1 MILSMTGFGTGE
13 ASRPGA
19 LVRVEVRSTN
29 HRYFEPSIRV
39 SRSFASWENR
49 VREIVG
55 ARVARGRVTV
65 NVEVESDAPGSAVIL
80 DERMAGEY
88 ARLIQFLRD
97 RFEVSGAVD
106 PVAFAQLP
114 DLLRR
119 DGNAAGEVSEE
130 VLVEAL
136 GAALDELDGMR
147 RAEGSA
153 LAKDLEARVHKI
165 EATLSELERIA
176 QDAPDRFRRRLEEKI
191 ATLVPP
197 GLIPDAERLAVE
209 VALLAEK
216 ADIVEEIVRFR
227 AHDQAFLGFLRRR
240 EPVGKRL
247 DFLLQEMNREANTIG
262 SKAVNAEVSH
272 RVVEIK
278 EEIERLREQVQ
289 NIE

>member
-39 SRSFASWENR
+39 SRSFGGWESR
-49 VREIVG
+49 VREIVA
-55 ARVARGRVTV
+55 ARVSRGRVTV
-65 NVEVESDAPGSAVIL
+65 NVEVESDAPGAAVVL
-80 DERMAGEY
+80 DEKMAGEY

-97 RFEVSGAVD
+97 RFEVSGAID

-119 DGNAAGEVSEE
+119 NGNASGEVSEE

-147 RAEGSA
+147 RAEGNA
-153 LAKDLEARVHKI
+153 LSKDLESRITKI
-165 EATLSELERIA
+165 ESTLTELERIA
-176 QDAPDRFRRRLEEKI
+176 QDAPERFRKRLEERI
-191 ATLVPP
+191 ATLVPA
-197 GLIPDAERLAVE
+197 GVSPDAQRLAVE

-262 SKAVNAEVSH
+262 SKALSAEISH